1 MFTRRDPEHIDETSV
16 SGRLNALRAGVLGA
30 NDGIVSMA
38 GLVIGVAAA
47 APENHAAILTA
58 GIAGLVAGA
67 LSMGVGE
74 YVSVSSQ
81 RDAES
86 EQLRREKRWHRK
98 RPEWELEQLVQLNMD
113 TGMSEATA
121 RAAAEEQTAHDPLS
135 IHARMHLG
143 IDPNELTNPWHAG
156 IASLIAFTLG
166 GLLPVL
172 MILLPPPAYQ
182 VPVTFAA
189 VVIALAATGYTSAR
203 LAHSSYRR
211 AIIRNVLGGSL
222 AMAITYGIGHLVGV
236 AV

>member
-1 MFTRRDPEHIDETSV
+1 MFLRDPEHIDEEAV

-47 APENHAAILTA
+47 APENHLAILTA
-58 GIAGLVAGA
+58 GISGLAAGA

-81 RDAES
+81 RDAERA
-86 EQLRREKRWHRK
+86 QLAREKRWHRD
-98 RPEWELEQLVQLNMD
+98 RPEWELEQLVQLNVE
-113 TGMSEATA
+113 TGMSEETA
-121 RAAAEEQTAHDPLS
+121 RRAASEQTAHDPVG

-143 IDPNELTNPWHAG
+143 IDPDGLTNPWHAG

-166 GLLPVL
+166 GLLPTL
-172 MILLPPPAYQ
+172 LILLATPAMQ

-189 VVIALAATGYTSAR
+189 VVLALGLTGLMSAR

-211 AIIRNVLGGSL
+211 AIVRNVVGGSL
-222 AMAITYGIGHLVGV
+222 AMAITYGVGSLIGI